1 MLFRR
6 RKFIVNAGLQ
16 IKITLLF
23 ASIAL
28 AGSIAAAI
36 AFNYFAMKK
45 LEALM
50 WSTHIN
56 IKDTGEIIKPL
67 FIYVNIFDFLFVA
80 ILLIVA
86 SMWMMKKTAGPLFRM
101 SRDITKVADGDLS
114 VILTLRQKDEFQDT
128 AQELNTMITSMRD
141 RYKNIDEKHSDVSQ
155 SIETLKKEMENPEIV
170 VKNCDSA
177 IKSVEDLEK
186 ELKSFEI

>member
-1 MLFRR
+1 
-6 RKFIVNAGLQ
+6 
-16 IKITLLF
+16 
-23 ASIAL
+23 
-28 AGSIAAAI
+28 
-36 AFNYFAMKK
+36 
-45 LEALM
+45 M

-86 SMWMMKKTAGPLFRM
+86 SMWMMKKTTGPLFRM
-101 SRDITKVADGDLS
+101 SKDITKVADGDLS